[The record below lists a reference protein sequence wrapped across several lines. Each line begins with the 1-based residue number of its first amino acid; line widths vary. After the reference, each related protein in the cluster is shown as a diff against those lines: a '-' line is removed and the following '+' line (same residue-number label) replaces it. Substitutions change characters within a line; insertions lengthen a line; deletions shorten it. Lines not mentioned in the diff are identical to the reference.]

1 MRSSPELSAI
11 VVVGNTRER
20 AQLSLESLYTQT
32 IADRME
38 LIVIDL
44 KTRDFP
50 ELSISSRIPTR
61 YVTLGSEATWGHARA
76 RAVQMA
82 TAPIVAFIEDH
93 CTADPGWAEALVR
106 AHQEPWAAV
115 GYAFSNPHPES
126 YLSRAI
132 LASEYGCWEHPT
144 TSRQARV
151 LPCGNVAY
159 KRDMLLALN
168 GELESLLTPD
178 FVVHERFN
186 SQGLLMYVESQAVVA
201 HDSLVRLRDLFA
213 ASFIFCRV
221 LASKRVETQGWNRT
235 KRVTYGLATPI
246 MGPPIALWRLFASR
260 RGTPADWATLVI
272 YVPVLLVKGVASAL
286 GESVGYLAGAGSS
299 GTDFVKWELHVD
311 RHGDR

>member
-20 AQLSLESLYTQT
+20 AQLSLESLYAQT

-44 KTRDFP
+44 KTRDVP
-50 ELSISSRIPTR
+50 ELLVSSRIPTR

-76 RAVQMA
+76 RAAQMA
-82 TAPIVAFIEDH
+82 TAPVIAFIEDH

-115 GYAFSNPHPES
+115 GYAFTNPHPES

-144 TSRQARV
+144 TSRAARV
-151 LPCGNVAY
+151 LPCGNVSY
-159 KRDMLLALN
+159 KRDALLSLN
-168 GELESLLTPD
+168 GELENLLTPD
-178 FVVHERFN
+178 FVMHERFN
-186 SQGLLMYVESQAVVA
+186 SQGLPMYVESQAIVA

-213 ASFIFCRV
+213 ASFMFCRI
-221 LASKRVETQGWNRT
+221 LASRRVETQRWNGL
-235 KRVTYGLATPI
+235 KRVVYGMATPI
-246 MGPPIALWRLFASR
+246 IGPPIALWRLFFSR
-260 RGTPADWATLVI
+260 RDNVATWGTLVI
-272 YVPVLLVKGVASAL
+272 YLPVILVKGVAAAL
-286 GESVGYLAGAGSS
+286 GESVGYFAGAGKSE
-299 GTDFVKWELHVD
+299 TQFVKWELHVD
-311 RHGDR
+311 RNGER